1 MSECVGNFEFLNG
14 KYPQFAKLGHLA
26 EQHYL
31 SDPPAC
37 IGKLRTLNEY
47 IVKSVYTLSNKLTP
61 ELSFKDILNECTNQ
75 DLIPDKIANLIHT
88 IRIKG
93 NIAIHENKGSQAEA
107 LKLLEYSHYVS
118 FWFYVLNGGDKADF
132 STFKEPEDKTT
143 ELKRIQQEQAE
154 AIALLKKQ
162 LEESQKQFK
171 ERSNTDVIDFKKRS
185 EEIAKYKEISVNEK
199 QTRKILIDVKLKK
212 NGWNIIPYSEKLD
225 FSALNNVAVTE
236 LPTKEGFADYA
247 LFVKG
252 KLLGFVE
259 AKKLKVGAQNV
270 IEQAKR
276 YSKDSIQQTGNWRG
290 YKVPFLFST
299 NGEKIFF
306 LDVRHEKN
314 ISREL
319 SEFHTADA
327 LNEFFN
333 REYTSYQHWFKQNAI
348 DDYFTA
354 HKQLYPFQKE
364 AITSVEEEICNQKRQ
379 MMLAMATGTGKTFTT
394 VSLIYRLLKSK
405 AVKRVLFLVDRK
417 ALAAQAVTAF
427 ASFDTPH
434 GNKFDKEYPVYSQK
448 FQKEDFEDDQKF
460 DPNVLPNEYLTNPQ
474 GKHTFVYISTI
485 QRMTIN
491 LQGQYSNVSDEEGN
505 QEYQIEADKL
515 NIPIHAFDLIVVD
528 ECHRGYT
535 SKESNI
541 WRDTIK
547 HFDAVKIGLTATPA
561 LHTVGYFGE
570 PIYKYSVE
578 EAVNDGFLV
587 DYDDPIVITSGVR
600 MNGTFL
606 QEGEQIEL
614 VDTKTG
620 KTTIDYLEDE
630 RQFSSG
636 DIEKNITVP
645 ASNRK
650 IIQEIK
656 TYLDEHEKQTGRFP
670 KTLIFAAN
678 DLTHTSHADEI
689 VSICKE
695 VFNKGDD
702 FVCKITG
709 NANVDRPLQKIRE
722 FRNRPEPKIVVTVD
736 MLSTGVDVPA
746 IEFIVFLRPVKS
758 RILWEQMLGRGTRT
772 CKEIHKT
779 HFNIVDCFEGTL
791 IKYFEK
797 VTGFDYKQ
805 QKESVPLK
813 EVVEKIYRNEDK
825 DYNVNVLIRRF
836 RRVQKNMSGEAY
848 QLFEKYIEDGDI
860 GRFADE
866 LQQKIAKDFLK
877 TMKVLRDEGFQDL
890 VINYPRAQR
899 AFIRALE
906 AEDNVSSERMPKIGN
921 KTVKPEDYINSFC
934 EFVKN
939 NKDQVAAIKILFD
952 SPKDWKPEV
961 LTDLRRTLIQ
971 NDFEEK
977 ELQRVHNIV
986 YHKALAD
993 IISMVKHAVKEEEP
1007 ILTAEQRVSSAIKHI
1022 KLNYTF
1028 NAEQEKW
1035 LELIKTHLI
1044 ENLTID
1050 IQDFEDMPVFG
1061 RVGGISKARKVFKDT
1076 LDELIIKLNLLIAA

>member
-1 MSECVGNFEFLNG
+1 MSNFSFLN
-14 KYPQFAKLGHLA
+14 KEYPVLAKLGALA
-26 EQHYL
+26 EQYYKND
-31 SDPPAC
+31 SPTC
-37 IGKLRTLNEY
+37 IGKLRSLCEFIVKDVYSSNEKVNKDLSLKDLINESEYKEY
-47 IVKSVYTLSNKLTP
+47 IP
-61 ELSFKDILNECTNQ
+61 E
-75 DLIPDKIANLIHT
+75 KIANLLHT

-93 NIAIHENKGSQAEA
+93 NYAVHENKGSSSDA
-107 LKLLEYSHYVS
+107 LEILKYAHFIS
-118 FWFYVLNGGDKADF
+118 FWFFALNNGNKEL
-132 STFKEPEDKTT
+132 FKPFQDPISKEE
-143 ELKRIQQEQAE
+143 ELE
-154 AIALLKKQ
+154 LLKKEQ
-162 LEESQKQFK
+162 DKTILELKQKLAENEKLLK
-171 ERSNTDVIDFKKRS
+171 EKPKSEADVINFKKRS
-185 EEIAKYKEISVNEK
+185 QEIAQYKQISLNEK

-212 NGWNIIPYSEKLD
+212 IGWNIINYSEKLD
-225 FSALNNVAVTE
+225 LTSLNNTAVAE

-247 LFVKG
+247 LFIKG
-252 KLLGFVE
+252 KLIGFVE
-259 AKKLKVGAQNV
+259 AKKIRVGAQNV

-276 YSKDSIQQTGNWRG
+276 YSKDAIQQTGNWRG
-290 YKVPFLFST
+290 YKIPFLYST
-299 NGEKIFF
+299 NGEKLFF
-306 LDVRHEKN
+306 LDVRDERN

-319 SEFHTADA
+319 SEFHSPEA

-333 REYTSYQHWFKQNAI
+333 RENIDYHNWFKQNQI
-348 DDYFTA
+348 DNYFTS
-354 HKQLYPFQKE
+354 HKQLYPFQKL
-364 AITSVEEEICNQKRQ
+364 AITSTENEFCNQKRQ

-394 VSLIYRLLKSK
+394 VSLIYRLLESK

-417 ALAAQAVTAF
+417 ALAAQAVTTF

-448 FQKEDFEDDQKF
+448 FQKEDFEEDQKF

-474 GKHTFVYISTI
+474 GKHTFVYVSTI

-491 LQGQYSNVSDEEGN
+491 LQGNYNNISDEEGN
-505 QEYQIEADKL
+505 QEYQIEADQL
-515 NIPIHAFDLIVVD
+515 DIPIHAFDLIIVD

-547 HFDAVKIGLTATPA
+547 YFDAVKIGLTATPA

-578 EAVNDGFLV
+578 EAVLDGFLV
-587 DYDDPIVITSGVR
+587 DYDDPIIIKSGVR

-614 VDTKTG
+614 IDTKTG
-620 KTTIDYLEDE
+620 KTTIDHLEDE
-630 RQFSSG
+630 RQFASN
-636 DIEKNITVP
+636 DIEKSITVP
-645 ASNRK
+645 DSNRK
-650 IIQEIK
+650 IIKEIK
-656 TYLDEHEKQTGRFP
+656 KYFEEHEQKTGRFP

-678 DLTHTSHADEI
+678 DLPHTSHADEI

-736 MLSTGVDVPA
+736 MLSTGVDIPA

-758 RILWEQMLGRGTRT
+758 RILWEQMLGRGTRL
-772 CKEIHKT
+772 CKEINKT

-805 QKESVPLK
+805 QKETVPLK
-813 EVVEKIYRNEDK
+813 EIIEKIYRNEDRE
-825 DYNVNVLIRRF
+825 YNIKALIRRF
-836 RRVQKNMSGEAY
+836 RRVEKNMDGEAY
-848 QLFEKYIEDGDI
+848 ALFEKYIDDGDI

-866 LQQKIAKDFLK
+866 LKQKISKDFLN
-877 TMKVLRDEGFQDL
+877 TMKILRDEGFQDL
-890 VINYPRAQR
+890 VLNYPRAQR
-899 AFIRALE
+899 SFIRALE
-906 AEDNVSSERMPKIGN
+906 AKDDVSSERMPRVDGKN
-921 KTVKPEDYINSFC
+921 VKPLDYINLFC
-934 EFVKN
+934 EFVKS
-939 NKDQVAAIKILFD
+939 NKDQMTAIKILFE

-961 LTDLRRTLIQ
+961 LTDLRKTLKQ

-1007 ILTAEQRVSSAIKHI
+1007 ILTAEERVTLAINKI
-1022 KLNYTF
+1022 KQDYQF
-1028 NAEQEKW
+1028 DKEQIKW

-1044 ENLTID
+1044 ENLTIE

-1061 RVGGISKARKVFKDT
+1061 RFGGLTKARKVFKDT